1 MPFALVPF
9 MLLVIPVVEIA
20 AFIAIGG
27 QIGIAATLLMI
38 VVTAVIG
45 TFLLRIQGLG
55 LVREIQTK
63 MEKGELPGR
72 ALGDGAM
79 IVVAGILLLTPGFVT
94 DGLGFLLFVPGIL
107 SGLVISG
114 PVLMVTKRRRCLE
127 ALRMFWPKL
136 QWYRWTRSSR
146 SVQ

>member
-94 DGLGFLLFVPGIL
+94 DAIGFL
-107 SGLVISG
+107 
-114 PVLMVTKRRRCLE
+114 CLI
-127 ALRMFWPKL
+127 P
-136 QWYRWTRSSR
+136 S
-146 SVQ
+146 